1 MTFTVVAR
9 CPRTHMLGVAMA
21 TRSVAVGNR
30 CPVVVTR
37 MAAGSVQAI
46 ADPRLTLTCK
56 RLIELGWHAPKV
68 VEELAAS
75 DPRRDTR
82 QIGVV
87 DIYGHAAAF
96 TGATNSF
103 YAGHITGD
111 GWLAMAN
118 AVVSAAVVEEM
129 AAAVSDEGPA
139 LEERLM
145 RGIEAG
151 GRAGGQKEGQN
162 SASILV
168 HADEPFSYLD
178 LRVDLH
184 DEPIAELRRI
194 YDRISPLGPYFQERP
209 YNPRIGRDDHWL
221 VARGLP
227 PPGRH

>member
-9 CPRTHMLGVAMA
+9 CPRTRMLGVAMA

-30 CPVVVTR
+30 CPVVVSR
-37 MAAGSVQAI
+37 MAAGSVQAV
-46 ADPRLTLTCK
+46 ADPRLTLTCQ
-56 RLIELGWHAPKV
+56 RLIALGWHAPKV
-68 VEELAAS
+68 VQELADS
-75 DPRRDTR
+75 DPRRASR

-96 TGATNSF
+96 TGETNNF
-103 YAGHITGD
+103 YAGHITGE

-118 AVVSAAVVEEM
+118 AVVSATVVEEM
-129 AAAVSDEGPA
+129 AAAVADEGPA

-162 SASILV
+162 SACILV

-194 YDRISPLGPYFQERP
+194 FDRINPLGPYFQERP
-209 YNPRIGRDDHWL
+209 YTPGIGRDDHWL
-221 VARGLP
+221 MARGLP

>member
-9 CPRTHMLGVAMA
+9 CPRTRMLGVAMA
-21 TRSVAVGNR
+21 TRSIAVGNR
-30 CPVVVTR
+30 CPVVVSR
-37 MAAGSVQAI
+37 MAAGSVQAV
-46 ADPRLTLTCK
+46 ADPRLTLTCQK
-56 RLIELGWHAPKV
+56 LIALGWHAPKV
-68 VEELAAS
+68 VQELADS
-75 DPRRDTR
+75 DPRRDSR

-96 TGATNSF
+96 TGAQNTA

-129 AAAVSDEGPA
+129 AAAVADEGPA

-162 SASILV
+162 SAAILV

-194 YDRISPLGPYFQERP
+194 FDRISPLGPYFQERP
-209 YNPRIGRDDHWL
+209 YNPQIGRDDHWL
-221 VARGLP
+221 MARGLP

>member
-9 CPRTHMLGVAMA
+9 CPRTRMLGVAMA
-21 TRSVAVGNR
+21 TRSIAVGNR
-30 CPVVVTR
+30 CPVVVPR
-37 MAAGSVQAI
+37 MGAGAVQAV
-46 ADPRLTLTCK
+46 ADPRLTLTCH
-56 RLIELGWHAPKV
+56 RLIAQGWHAPKV
-68 VEELAAS
+68 VAELADS
-75 DPRRDTR
+75 DPRRGTR

-96 TGATNSF
+96 TGEQNHF

-118 AVVSAAVVEEM
+118 AVVSESVVQAM
-129 AAAVSDEGPA
+129 AEAVSDEGPA

-162 SASILV
+162 SAAILV
-168 HADEPFSYLD
+168 YADEPFSYMD
-178 LRVDLH
+178 LRSDLH
-184 DEPIAELRRI
+184 DEPIADLRRI
-194 YDRISPLGPYFQERP
+194 FDRIAPLGPYFQERP
-209 YNPRIGRDDHWL
+209 YNPGIGRDDHWL
-221 VARGLP
+221 QARGFP